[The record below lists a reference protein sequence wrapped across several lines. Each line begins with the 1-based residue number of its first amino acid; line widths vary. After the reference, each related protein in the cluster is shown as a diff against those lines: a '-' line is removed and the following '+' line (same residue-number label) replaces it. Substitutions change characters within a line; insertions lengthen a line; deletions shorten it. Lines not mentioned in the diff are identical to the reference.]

1 MVILTVCDSPASTN
15 TLWKP
20 TSRLGGCPSPGTP
33 RYTCTTSAPATGP
46 VFVTDPVTVTGA
58 TAASGAFTET
68 SVMSNVVYDRPNP
81 KPYSGWMPCAWNQ
94 RYPISRPSEYR
105 ITGYP

>member
-1 MVILTVCDSPASTN
+1 MTILTVRESPASTN
-15 TLWKP
+15 TFWNP

-46 VFVTDPVTVTGA
+46 VFVTDAVTVTGA
-58 TAASGAFTET
+58 AAPSGASTDT

-81 KPYSGWMPCAWNQ
+81 KPNSGSMPWAWNQ
-94 RYPISRPSEYR
+94 RYPICRPSEYR
-105 ITGYP
+105 MTG

>member
-1 MVILTVCDSPASTN
+1 MVILTVCDSPASTKTFLN
-15 TLWKP
+15 P

-58 TAASGAFTET
+58 AAPSGASTET
-68 SVMSNVVYDRPNP
+68 SVMSNVVYDMPNP
-81 KPYSGWMPCAWNQ
+81 KPNSGSMPCAWNQ
-94 RYPISRPSEYR
+94 RYPISMPSEYR
-105 ITGYP
+105 MTG